1 MRLHNR
7 MIKAAFWTD
16 TDLLKHLDRDGRMFY
31 IGLIQL
37 ADDSGCLED
46 DLLAFKIH
54 LYPADMDIDLDFI
67 QKYRDKLV
75 EMGKVIP
82 YAAEGK
88 KCLYLKNFHK
98 HQSLRSPA
106 PPEVPL
112 PPWITWQAGETPRSA
127 GRYIVGDPYGHR
139 TVTVSS
145 CYGDQPEPEREPEEK
160 EKEKRTEGGP
170 GETKQPPQP
179 EASADCNLPPDPE
192 DGEKSNGDKGSQ
204 GPGTKSKSKPKRKAK
219 NPEYTAEFE
228 QFWQA
233 YPQGRR
239 LDKFATFKNWSTRLK
254 EGLAPG
260 DLIRAASNYA
270 ANCRAENTET
280 RYILRPTTFLGPNRR
295 WESWLTWVPQARDGP
310 LLTANTKKAMD
321 LVEKYRRLE
330 EMHSDQSGNSNAVG
344 TYGSGVAEI

>member
-1 MRLHNR
+1 
-7 MIKAAFWTD
+7 
-16 TDLLKHLDRDGRMFY
+16 MFY
-31 IGLIQL
+31 IGLVQL

-54 LYPADMDIDLDFI
+54 LYPADMDVDLDFI
-67 QKYRDKLV
+67 RKHRDRLV

-82 YAAEGK
+82 YTAAGK

-106 PPEVPL
+106 PPNIPL
-112 PPWITWQAGETPRSA
+112 PEWITWEPGETARSS
-127 GRYIVGDPYGHR
+127 GKYVVNESYGDR

-145 CYGDQPEPEREPEEK
+145 RYGDQPEPEPEREPEEK

-170 GETKQPPQP
+170 GETEQPPQP
-179 EASADCNLPPDPE
+179 EASADCDSDPDPE
-192 DGEKSNGDKGSQ
+192 DDVKSGKDKDNQ
-204 GPGTKSKSKPKRKAK
+204 EPGTKTKSKSKRKTK
-219 NPEYTAEFE
+219 NPEYTPEFE

-233 YPQGRR
+233 YPQERR
-239 LDKFATFKNWSTRLK
+239 LDKFAAFKNWCSRLK

-270 ANCRAENTET
+270 TNCRAENTET

-330 EMHSDQSGNSNAVG
+330 EMHSDQSGNSDAVS
-344 TYGSGVAEI
+344 TYGSSVAEI